1 MRSATGRWV
10 SGEDFFDREREL
22 EVLTTRV
29 REQNHVLL
37 TGQRRM
43 GKTSILRELGS
54 RLESEGWI
62 FFIADVEGATCPGDA
77 ISEIARAA
85 HPVRSI
91 ASRGYLESS
100 GEGYRFPSRLLRD
113 WWLARFRGHY
123 VPLERR
129 RTNDD
134 SGELAP

>member
-10 SGEDFFDREREL
+10 SGDDFFDREREL
-22 EVLTTRV
+22 EVLKTRV
-29 REQNHVLL
+29 LERNHVLL

-43 GKTSILRELGS
+43 GLYSVIAADPSGR
-54 RLESEGWI
+54 
-62 FFIADVEGATCPGDA
+62 IADTLEVLTHD
-77 ISEIARAA
+77 
-85 HPVRSI
+85 
-91 ASRGYLESS
+91 GYLENSDK
-100 GEGYRFPSRLLRD
+100 GYRFPSRLLRD

-134 SGELAP
+134 SGETAP